1 LLLVEE
7 MSERSGSGGVESR
20 EGLQRA
26 LAQARANINAESVA
40 KLQEKTLK
48 VCIARCLPSPPGD
61 KLTERHRKCLEDCAG
76 SFSETYRVAGET
88 IASIYQ
94 REQS

>member
-1 LLLVEE
+1 
-7 MSERSGSGGVESR
+7 MSSAPTTESR
-20 EGLQRA
+20 ESLQRA
-26 LAQARANINAESVA
+26 LAKARADISAASA
-40 KLQEKTLK
+40 QALTEKTLK

-61 KLTERHRKCLEDCAG
+61 KLSERHRRCLEDCTG
-76 SFSETYRVAGET
+76 SFSEAYRVAGET